1 MFKVGDLA
9 VYPAHGVGV
18 IEKIENREVSG
29 CQEDFYVMRILEN
42 NMIIMIPSSNTKNVG
57 LRQLINQNEVSK
69 VFSILKN
76 KDMYVDDN
84 QTWNRRYRDYMDK
97 IKSGSVFEV
106 AEVYRDLS
114 TIKQDKELSFGERKM
129 LDTAHSLL
137 VKEISLA
144 KNMKEEDVERDI
156 KSNLFVQT
164 QQDEGKGP
172 R

>member
-114 TIKQDKELSFGERKM
+114 TIKQGKELSFGERKM

-164 QQDEGKGP
+164 QQDEG
-172 R
+172 